1 MEKGKMHFT
10 KKTAIAIALLTVT
23 VLAIG
28 TLFVACDNNTN
39 DGATAIVDTDKTYQT
54 MEGFGASSAWTY
66 QALGTIEDE
75 EVKEQAMEMLY
86 GDSGGYP
93 SYASAAAVILFAI
106 VLTIT
111 CINLLISRKYTHY

>member
-66 QALGTIEDE
+66 QALGAIEDE
-75 EVKEQAMEMLY
+75 EIKEQAMEMLY
-86 GDSGGYP
+86 GDSGLKLDTFRY
-93 SYASAAAVILFAI
+93 SRTR
-106 VLTIT
+106 TIT
-111 CINLLISRKYTHY
+111 ILRAMRE

>member
-66 QALGTIEDE
+66 QALGAIEDE
-75 EVKEQAMEMLY
+75 EIKEQAMEMSKSRQWRCFTATA
-86 GDSGGYP
+86 DS
-93 SYASAAAVILFAI
+93 SSIHSD
-106 VLTIT
+106 TI
-111 CINLLISRKYTHY
+111 